1 MHGPEENP
9 EIPSSVRYSNV
20 AGWRIPLQMVWYQV
34 LCQHS
39 VIFRFRMYKPE
50 IATLAAFGNAAHNT
64 CSTSFPLVALGPQ
77 KLHVDTAAADCWIGM
92 IYVDP
97 SKPQPQIATCSWG
110 KQSWSIEF
118 WGIHGYPIFRQ
129 AMVSRD
135 HSTFLRVPAA
145 HWEVPKFYDLK
156 TARSG
161 F

>member
-1 MHGPEENP
+1 MNGPEENP

-20 AGWRIPLQMVWYQV
+20 AGWRIPLQMVWEV

-77 KLHVDTAAADCWIGM
+77 QLQVDTAAADCWIGM

-110 KQSWSIEF
+110 NSLEASNF
-118 WGIHGYPIFRQ
+118 GGIHGYPIFRQ
-129 AMVSRD
+129 SHGLARPF
-135 HSTFLRVPAA
+135 HFLRVPAA